1 MAISD
6 MTDLHNWKTKEILC
20 MNSGLSINHRK
31 RKSIIGFILA
41 LRYPHQEE
49 NSSVLTTV
57 QQISYQQKISLV
69 YLRCTFQRLG
79 SIHTEKLSDDVLVS
93 FLTWREMRMVGSIRT
108 YSTHVVGSGSA
119 LELWK
124 TVQAS
129 FQSPMKLNVISQLQ
143 QDLGSLFLWGQLL
156 ISYCH

>member
-31 RKSIIGFILA
+31 RKSIISFILA

-93 FLTWREMRMVGSIRT
+93 FLTWREMRMVGNIRT
-108 YSTHVVGSGSA
+108 YSTRGQIWLYIRTVEDCLGIFPKPYEVKRDLSTSIGFGFIISTGSG
-119 LELWK
+119 
-124 TVQAS
+124 T
-129 FQSPMKLNVISQLQ
+129 
-143 QDLGSLFLWGQLL
+143 
-156 ISYCH
+156 